1 MSGDTRSRRANE
13 LIREVVAE
21 TVQRE
26 LSDPR
31 LGFVTITQAVAT
43 KDLREAKVWFST
55 LRPEEAA
62 PTMAALESARGVI
75 QRCIADRLGT
85 RNTPRLTFVYDD
97 LPQRADELTRLIDDV
112 TEPSTPE

>member
-1 MSGDTRSRRANE
+1 MSGGTRGRRVNE

-31 LGFVTITQAVAT
+31 LGFVTITQTVAT
-43 KDLREAKVWFST
+43 KDLREAKIWFST
-55 LRPEEAA
+55 LHPDEAA
-62 PTMAALESARGVI
+62 PTRAALESARGVI
-75 QRCIADRLGT
+75 QRRIGEQLGT

-112 TEPSTPE
+112 TEPPTPE